1 MSTAN
6 ISAKDVM
13 ALRQKTGL
21 GMMDCKKA
29 LAENGGDMAA
39 AEAALRD
46 KLKGKMDERTD
57 RAAGEGRISIEVT
70 DEGAAILEVRAE
82 TDFTARNDSFI
93 EMADQAARDSVA
105 QADGNGPAEVT
116 FTDEMKASLDEVRI
130 TTGENISFARGV
142 AFKGGTYGRYV
153 HHDGKLGVLVQFEG
167 SVPEDLATGICQHV
181 AAHVPTP
188 LAVDEHGLPGEV
200 VEAKRAEA
208 TKEAMDLGKPEE
220 IATKIAEGKMRK
232 FLEDNTLL
240 GQKYVRSEDGKT
252 VSEMLPEGAR
262 ILHFVRMRVGS
273 DAAED

>member
-29 LAENGGDMAA
+29 LVESGGDMAA
-39 AEAALRD
+39 AEAALRA

-57 RAAGEGRISIEVT
+57 RAAGEGRISIQT
-70 DEGAAILEVRAE
+70 SGNGAAIIEVRAE

-93 EMADQAARDSVA
+93 EMADKAALDAIDQASGSEATKV
-105 QADGNGPAEVT
+105 E
-116 FTDEMKASLDEVRI
+116 FTDEMKASLDDVRI
-130 TTGENISFARGV
+130 TTGENISFAQGI
-142 AFKGGTYGRYV
+142 AFKGDSFGKYI

-167 SVPEDLATGICQHV
+167 AVPEELATGICQHV

-188 LAVDEHGLPGEV
+188 LAVDEHGLPKDIV
-200 VEAKRAEA
+200 DAKRAEA

-220 IATKIAEGKMRK
+220 IAAKIAEGKMRK

-240 GQKYVRSEDGKT
+240 GQKYVKMEKET
-252 VSEMLPEGAR
+252 VAEMLPEGVK
-262 ILHFVRMRVGS
+262 ILHFVRMRVGA
-273 DAAED
+273 DATEE

>member
-29 LAENGGDMAA
+29 LVESGGDMAA
-39 AEAALRD
+39 AEAALRA

-57 RAAGEGRISIEVT
+57 RAAGEGRISIET
-70 DEGAAILEVRAE
+70 SDSGAAILEVRAE

-93 EMADQAARDSVA
+93 EMADNAARDSIA
-105 QADGNGPAEVT
+105 QATGDGPTDVV
-116 FTDEMKASLDEVRI
+116 FTDDMKAALDEVRI
-130 TTGENISFARGV
+130 TTGENISFAKGI
-142 AFKGGTYGRYV
+142 AFKGNSFGQYV

-167 SVPEDLATGICQHV
+167 EIPEDLATGICQHV

-188 LAVDEHGLPGEV
+188 LAVDEHGLPSEI

-220 IATKIAEGKMRK
+220 IAAKIAEGKMRK
-232 FLEDNTLL
+232 FLEDNTLI
-240 GQKYVRSEDGKT
+240 GQKYVKLEKET
-252 VSEMLPEGAR
+252 VGQILPAGVK
-262 ILHFVRMRVGS
+262 ILNFVRMRVGS
-273 DAAED
+273 SDD